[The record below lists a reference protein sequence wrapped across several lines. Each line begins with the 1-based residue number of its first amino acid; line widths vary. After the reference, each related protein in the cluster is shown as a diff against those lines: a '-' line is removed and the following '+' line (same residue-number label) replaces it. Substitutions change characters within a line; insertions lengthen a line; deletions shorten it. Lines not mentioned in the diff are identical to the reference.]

1 MRHTEPRQHHHL
13 GTRGGGLP
21 GAPGASPRCRQGPS
35 AAKTRITRPSDQ
47 PGRAPPPHT
56 LTTAQV
62 ACGHPGRPATV
73 KTHPRSS
80 GALPVRQYPG
90 TPGVRSVSAVKAED
104 VGTRRLMRPRSGGHR
119 PSLCEDANGLSG
131 GCRSGPQ
138 SGSSWKRP
146 SPTGTPLPPLQGP
159 THVCSRHVLWWPL
172 YTSAV
177 LISTRTAKKAV
188 LSTCRS
194 GAPETLGVSCV
205 QHGRRTS
212 EPWRHQR
219 CPWGT
224 MPPAPPRRPPPPPGG
239 QDGPC
244 GHVPRVSASRSS
256 AGWDRGAG

>member
-1 MRHTEPRQHHHL
+1 M
-13 GTRGGGLP
+13 
-21 GAPGASPRCRQGPS
+21 
-35 AAKTRITRPSDQ
+35 
-47 PGRAPPPHT
+47 
-56 LTTAQV
+56 
-62 ACGHPGRPATV
+62 
-73 KTHPRSS
+73 
-80 GALPVRQYPG
+80 
-90 TPGVRSVSAVKAED
+90 
-104 VGTRRLMRPRSGGHR
+104 GTRRLMRPRSGGHR

-131 GCRSGPQ
+131 GCRSRPQ

-159 THVCSRHVLWWPL
+159 THVCSLQSPCALVASLHRHVLGWPL

-194 GAPETLGVSCV
+194 GAPGALGVSCV

-224 MPPAPPRRPPPPPGG
+224 VPPAPPRRPPPRQEDRMGHAATSRGSQPPDPQLGG
-239 QDGPC
+239 TEELDDISQE
-244 GHVPRVSASRSS
+244 SS
-256 AGWDRGAG
+256 LEE